1 MKNLFVSLLAKTGE
15 ATADMGSNACMFF
28 WVDEPKMPESLIK

>member
-15 ATADMGSNACMFF
+15 TVADMGSSACVFL
-28 WVDEPKMPESLIK
+28 WTDEPKMPENLVK

>member
-15 ATADMGSNACMFF
+15 AVADMGSNASVFF
-28 WVDEPKMPESLIK
+28 WTDEPKMPESLVK